1 MHQEE
6 TTKGEPVQNVGGQPE
21 EHAANKPRYGQDEV
35 ESVCGRLS
43 LSSVSLGKYLVVMRS
58 GFDVVIAGEPY
69 LALMLLLG
77 HNSIENLETCVSARK
92 RD

>member
-6 TTKGEPVQNVGGQPE
+6 TTKGEPVQNVGGQE
-21 EHAANKPRYGQDEV
+21 LANKPGYGQDEV

-77 HNSIENLETCVSARK
+77 HNSIENLEA
-92 RD
+92 